1 MISSSVEPRVSS
13 ASPSAAFVEWRNVS
27 VNYDTVRAIQDVNIQ
42 VPGGEIV
49 ALIGSNGA
57 GKTTS
62 LRALMGMVNPS
73 AGEILFDG
81 RRVDGTPP
89 HGIAE
94 LGIRMVPEGRRIF
107 PLMSVRDNLLMGAFL
122 RSGKREISS
131 DLERVCVRFP
141 RLQERMKQL
150 AGTLS
155 GGEQQMV
162 AMGRALMAR
171 PRLLLLDEP
180 SLGLAPQV
188 VREIARA
195 ILAVNREDGVT
206 VVLVEQ
212 NSRMALTLSSHA
224 YVLETGRVALEGPS
238 QELKNNDEVR
248 RLYLGV

>member
-1 MISSSVEPRVSS
+1 MNSESESSFISWSG
-13 ASPSAAFVEWRNVS
+13 VS
-27 VNYDTVRAIQDVNIQ
+27 VNYDTVRAIENVSINAAR
-42 VPGGEIV
+42 GEIV

-62 LRALMGMVNPS
+62 LRALMGMVAVAS
-73 AGEILFDG
+73 GEIQFDG
-81 RRVDGTPP
+81 NRVNGTPP
-89 HGIAE
+89 HKVAE
-94 LGIRMVPEGRRIF
+94 LGIRMVPEGRKIF

-122 RSGKREISS
+122 RFSNKEIAA
-131 DLERVCVRFP
+131 DLERVCTRFP

-162 AMGRALMAR
+162 AMARALMAR

-188 VREIARA
+188 VREIARS

-212 NSRMALTLSSHA
+212 NSRMALTLSSRA
-224 YVLETGRVALEGPS
+224 YVLETGRVALEGTS
-238 QELKNNDEVR
+238 ADLKNNDEVR
-248 RLYLGV
+248 RLYLGA